1 MNRLLAAAAL
11 AAFLLPVSASADPGD
26 PPERVVTVT
35 VFGNDPCPKATGDEI
50 VVCPRLPESDRYRI
64 PKRFR
69 GKKASER
76 AAASAW
82 ANRVETLESVS
93 RAGTPNSCS
102 PVGSGG
108 FTGCY
113 AKLLADARA
122 ERRQAKTE
130 AADVP

>member
-1 MNRLLAAAAL
+1 M
-11 AAFLLPVSASADPGD
+11 
-26 PPERVVTVT
+26 TVP
-35 VFGNDPCPKATGDEI
+35 VFGNDPCPKASGDEI
-50 VVCPRLPESDRYRI
+50 VVCPRLPESDRYRL

-69 GKKASER
+69 GKKASES
-76 AAASAW
+76 AAGQAW

-122 ERRQAKTE
+122 ERRQADAD
-130 AADVP
+130 AAAVP